1 MRIHFSTPVFL
12 STPVHSSTRVR
23 LLAGLALAAL
33 STAGLADDVAA
44 GRALAYDTG
53 KGNCL
58 ACHAV
63 PGDPQAVTSA
73 NIGPPLAQMRA
84 RFPGR
89 QRLLEQLRDPM
100 QFNPDT
106 VMPPFGKHRIL
117 SEQEIDQIVEFLYT
131 L

>member
-1 MRIHFSTPVFL
+1 MKRG
-12 STPVHSSTRVR
+12 
-23 LLAGLALAAL
+23 GLAAAALMAMLAAP
-33 STAGLADDVAA
+33 ALADMAA
-44 GRALAYDTG
+44 GRALAIDIA

-73 NIGPPLAQMRA
+73 NIGPPLVGIRS
-84 RFPGR
+84 RFPQR
-89 QRLLEQLRDPM
+89 ERLLEQIRDPM
-100 QFNPDT
+100 QFNADT

-117 SEQEIDQIVEFLYT
+117 TDEEIDRIVDYLYT

>member
-1 MRIHFSTPVFL
+1 MAT
-12 STPVHSSTRVR
+12 
-23 LLAGLALAAL
+23 LAAPALAD
-33 STAGLADDVAA
+33 TAAGATA
-44 GRALAYDTG
+44 GRALAIDVA

-73 NIGPPLAQMRA
+73 NIGPPLVGIRS
-84 RFPGR
+84 RFPQR
-89 QRLLEQLRDPM
+89 ERLLEQIRDPM
-100 QFNPDT
+100 QFNSET

-117 SEQEIDQIVEFLYT
+117 TDEEIDRIVDYLYI

>member
-1 MRIHFSTPVFL
+1 VIPRSIVNAVWMG
-12 STPVHSSTRVR
+12 
-23 LLAGLALAAL
+23 AALAAF
-33 STAGLADDVAA
+33 TPAAAGDAAA
-44 GRALAYDTG
+44 GRKLAFDVG

-73 NIGPPLAQMRA
+73 NIGPPLTQIRA
-84 RFPGR
+84 RFP
-89 QRLLEQLRDPM
+89 QRDRLREQIRDPM

-106 VMPPFGKHRIL
+106 VMPPFGKHGIL
-117 SEQEIDQIVEFLYT
+117 TPAEIEEIIDYLYT

>member
-1 MRIHFSTPVFL
+1 MCIHFSTPVFL
-12 STPVHSSTRVR
+12 SAPVLLSTRGR
-23 LLAGLALAAL
+23 LLAGLVLAA
-33 STAGLADDVAA
+33 SSAGSLADDVAA
-44 GRALAYDTG
+44 GRALAYDVG

-84 RFPGR
+84 RFPER
-89 QRLLEQLRDPM
+89 HRLLEQLRDPM

-117 SEQEIDQIVEFLYT
+117 SEPEIGSIVDFLYT

>member
-1 MRIHFSTPVFL
+1 M
-12 STPVHSSTRVR
+12 
-23 LLAGLALAAL
+23 LAAPAPADMA
-33 STAGLADDVAA
+33 AGAAA
-44 GRALAYDTG
+44 GRALAIDIA

-73 NIGPPLAQMRA
+73 NIGPPLAGIRS
-84 RFPGR
+84 RFPQR
-89 QRLLEQLRDPM
+89 ERLLEQIRDPM
-100 QFNPDT
+100 RFNPDT

-117 SEQEIDQIVEFLYT
+117 TEEEIDRIVDYLYT